1 MLVTKLFIYIL
12 FLFLI
17 LSMYNYFRNKSN
29 AVKKV
34 IEGLDTYTDPSVLA
48 KDPIY
53 LATTNASNIAYL
65 KDQIDGLVA
74 LKQQVNDLGTRVDN
88 NEKGI
93 NSLTSQFTTG
103 GQQLIGRDPNST
115 EPLPVPTGLN

>member
-12 FLFLI
+12 FFFLI

-34 IEGLDTYTDPSVLA
+34 TVEGLDTYTDPGLA
-48 KDPIY
+48 KDPIF

-93 NSLTSQFTTG
+93 NSLTSQFTNG